1 MSDGS
6 ETAAGSEGITES
18 GADTGTGRARATL
31 VGSEEEVEFDGRD
44 AALLRAV
51 ERTGSV
57 ASAANDQGRSRAR
70 ALRRIETLEDGFGP
84 LVERTRGGS
93 GGGGSRL
100 TAAATALLTR
110 HDRLAA
116 AVDAAARV
124 PETVLDG
131 TVTAVDGELATV
143 DTAVGTVRSIHGGVA
158 VGGRVQVRVGAD
170 TATLHAPADAP
181 QPGATSARNR
191 VRGTVDAI
199 DAGETVLT
207 IEIRVLTDELASD
220 DGASADVTF
229 RALVTADSA
238 GRLDLAPDE
247 PVVVTWK
254 ATATRL
260 VAVE

>member
-1 MSDGS
+1 MSDGNG
-6 ETAAGSEGITES
+6 ADAES
-18 GADTGTGRARATL
+18 GSDAGTGRARATL
-31 VGSEEEVEFDGRD
+31 VGADGEVAFDGRD

-57 ASAANDQGRSRAR
+57 AAAASDQGRSRAR
-70 ALRRIETLEDGFGP
+70 ALRRIETLEGGFGP

-100 TAAATALLTR
+100 TAAAEALLAQY
-110 HDRLAA
+110 DRLAA

-143 DTAVGTVRSIHGGVA
+143 DTPVGAVRSLHGEVA
-158 VGGRVQVRVGAD
+158 VDDRVQVRVGAD
-170 TATLHAPADAP
+170 AATLHAPADAP
-181 QPGATSARNR
+181 QPGETSARNR
-191 VRGTVDAI
+191 VRGAVTAVDI
-199 DAGETVLT
+199 GETVLT
-207 IEIRVLTDELASD
+207 VEIGVVADDVATTDGS
-220 DGASADVTF
+220 SAGVTF